1 MSSFDSLKVDELRNI
16 FQGKSKSKK
25 SKTSTKSTKPKP
37 KKRSRKTKA
46 EKIVESPYFDELDQS
61 LNQSDDDLPQTK
73 KPKHKTKSVSLK
85 SSKKKSSSKPSKKS
99 KVVQLGAPE
108 DSRTG
113 LNSQSSMAAPIQHDL
128 VNLTRNVASFFG
140 PNSLFL
146 GQQHSIGPIDNGLLD
161 KFEKQQ

>member
-1 MSSFDSLKVDELRNI
+1 MSSFDSLKVDELRNA

-25 SKTSTKSTKPKP
+25 HSTKSTNKP

-73 KPKHKTKSVSLK
+73 KPKHKSVSLK
-85 SSKKKSSSKPSKKS
+85 SSKKNEKKSSKQSSKKS

-108 DSRTG
+108 DSRSG
-113 LNSQSSMAAPIQHDL
+113 LNSQAAPIQHDL

-161 KFEKQQ
+161 KFEKQ